1 MERIKDLGRRQT
13 VALTLGPRGL
23 GAGNASEALLMI
35 CSVALVEPRD
45 GAAGAGAGLAHKLP
59 VCLSPSLSPV
69 PRPRPPAVWSF
80 VLRVWGFC
88 HGGWGQVLPW
98 GSLSSLLNAQS
109 APLSPLALWWSWLA
123 QELLQLISGLRKPSV
138 VCQFF
143 HPLFFSE
150 FRPFPSQ

>member
-1 MERIKDLGRRQT
+1 MEERVIKPGWVSLAR
-13 VALTLGPRGL
+13 VPEPPSALPNLSTYLSALWPWWSHVMGP
-23 GAGNASEALLMI
+23 
-35 CSVALVEPRD
+35 
-45 GAAGAGAGLAHKLP
+45 AGAGAGLAHKLP

-138 VCQFF
+138 VCHFF
-143 HPLFFSE
+143 HPLFLE